1 MPLPP
6 TLKTSIPMKKPLRNL
21 LLLLPLLL
29 LVVVDGITLAQAIAT
44 PEMENRACIIT
55 ACSIA
60 LPACLWV
67 GGGILKRG
75 K

>member
-1 MPLPP
+1 
-6 TLKTSIPMKKPLRNL
+6 MKKPLRNL

-60 LPACLWV
+60 LLACLWV
-67 GGGILKRG
+67 GGGILRVKSEE
-75 K
+75 

>member
-1 MPLPP
+1 
-6 TLKTSIPMKKPLRNL
+6 MKKPLRNL

-29 LVVVDGITLAQAIAT
+29 LVAVDGITLAQAIAT

-60 LPACLWV
+60 LLACLWV
-67 GGGILKRG
+67 
-75 K
+75 